1 MLRFRHQA
9 SETAGFY
16 KYAGFVDDTRAF
28 FSIPARH
35 DVARR
40 MDAAFLSYL
49 VNMNR
54 LRENAA
60 FDLMQQFVSTLPQT
74 AYRLKVAATA

>member
-1 MLRFRHQA
+1 MTH
-9 SETAGFY
+9 
-16 KYAGFVDDTRAF
+16 AF

-40 MDAAFLSYL
+40 MDAAFLAEL
-49 VNMNR
+49 VTLHR
-54 LRENAA
+54 LPESAA

-74 AYRLKVAATA
+74 AYRLKAD